1 MSVTKTLRSCLCI
14 LCVCALMS
22 AGCVTTVRL
31 RTEAPFV
38 RWSNTRT
45 AIVWIT
51 LPASEPHT
59 YALVTVEDPVAL
71 RDSVIP
77 LTSTVQRMPWTIR
90 LHTAGPVVVRVEIYD
105 AQQRLR
111 AVRVQE
117 FRVE

>member
-1 MSVTKTLRSCLCI
+1 M
-14 LCVCALMS
+14 
-22 AGCVTTVRL
+22 
-31 RTEAPFV
+31 
-38 RWSNTRT
+38 
-45 AIVWIT
+45 VWIT
-51 LPASEPHT
+51 LPASAPHS

-90 LHTAGPVVVRVEIYD
+90 LHTTGMVVVRVEIYD